1 MQIERATTRATL
13 VHKLLLTWE
22 YPAREVLVLYSSYAA
37 GDTSWELGD
46 AEARLLAGSLV
57 HL

>member
-1 MQIERATTRATL
+1 MHKLLPARATL

-46 AEARLLAGSLV
+46 AEALLAGSLV